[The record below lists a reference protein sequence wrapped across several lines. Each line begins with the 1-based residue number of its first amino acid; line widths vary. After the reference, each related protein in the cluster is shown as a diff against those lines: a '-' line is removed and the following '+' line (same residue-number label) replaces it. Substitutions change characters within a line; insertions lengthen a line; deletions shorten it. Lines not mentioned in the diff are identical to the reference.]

1 MDQRKFCDHRNY
13 RIWNRKDQQRSTI
26 SQCIKAK
33 STLKLNQI
41 KEKLENHLSIKT
53 NELFDIQ
60 DKILIYDLT
69 NTYFEGEKRNTKL
82 AKFGRSKENKQIA
95 D

>member
-1 MDQRKFCDHRNY
+1 
-13 RIWNRKDQQRSTI
+13 
-26 SQCIKAK
+26 
-33 STLKLNQI
+33 
-41 KEKLENHLSIKT
+41 
-53 NELFDIQ
+53 
-60 DKILIYDLT
+60 LIYDLT